1 MDSSINN
8 PLLEQRKEIK
18 PTRKSLGSVARMEN
32 SLGTKRIKRVF
43 SDRVKDIVMD
53 EFLKIKKD

>member
-8 PLLEQRKEIK
+8 PLLEHRKEIK
-18 PTRKSLGSVARMEN
+18 PTRKSLGNIARMEN

-53 EFLKIKKD
+53 EFLKIRRD